1 MATVKAKAAAGDGA
15 YGDRV
20 VAIEPGGIEPVADAD
35 RHGRPH
41 QLFWT
46 WASPNLE
53 FATIFVGVLAVSA
66 FGLTFWQAV
75 LATAI
80 GNGLGAVAHG
90 LLSARG
96 PRHGRPQMVLSRLGF
111 GYWGNTLPA
120 ALMSLTAGVGWF
132 AVNSVSGAFALNTLT
147 GLPVLLTLVLVVV
160 AQVGIGFFGHNLV
173 QAYEKY
179 VFAVLAVIF
188 AIGAV
193 VILGQANAL
202 GGSGG
207 GGLGGFLLAMGAAFG
222 YTAGWN
228 PYAADYS
235 RYLPASVSAK
245 AVGWAAGL
253 GLFLS
258 TTVLMLVGSASATI
272 VTDKA
277 ASPTAAFTSHMPAWL
292 AALTLLA
299 ITLGAVAANALNI
312 YSSALS
318 FLSLG
323 IRLPLAW
330 RRAIVALGFG
340 AVGLI
345 LAALGLR
352 DAGAAYEHFLL
363 VIAYWISPWL
373 AVVLVDQW
381 LRRRRPVVDQL
392 LDDRTYS
399 NWAGLLSFV
408 AGAAVSIVLFAN
420 QQLYVAPV
428 PRVLPAIGDITF
440 LVGFAVAALL
450 YLALARR
457 PVPTP

>member
-1 MATVKAKAAAGDGA
+1 MATVKPKPAAGDGA

-20 VAIEPGGIEPVADAD
+20 VAVEPGGIEPVADAD
-35 RHGRPH
+35 RHGRPR

-80 GNGLGAVAHG
+80 GNALGSLAHG

-111 GYWGNTLPA
+111 GFWGNTLPA
-120 ALMSLTAGVGWF
+120 GLMSVTAGIGWF

-147 GLPVLLTLVLVVV
+147 GLPVLLTLVIVVV

-193 VILGQANAL
+193 FVLGQANAL
-202 GGSGG
+202 GGTGN
-207 GGLGGFLLAMGAAFG
+207 GGLGGFLLTVGAAFG

-235 RYLPASVSAK
+235 RYLPASVSGR
-245 AVGWAAGL
+245 AVGWAAGG

-272 VTDKA
+272 TTDKTA
-277 ASPTAAFTSHMPAWL
+277 TPTAAFTSHMPAWL

-312 YSSALS
+312 YSGALS
-318 FLSLG
+318 FLCLG

-345 LAALGLR
+345 LAAFGLT
-352 DAGAAYEHFLL
+352 DAGSAYENFLL
-363 VIAYWISPWL
+363 LISYWISPWL
-373 AVVLVDQW
+373 AIVLVDQW
-381 LRRRRPVVDQL
+381 LRRRQPVDHL

-420 QQLYVAPV
+420 QKLYVAPV
-428 PRVLPAIGDITF
+428 PSVLPAVGDVTF

-457 PVPTP
+457 PVVS